1 MKVKELIKQLKQLPP
16 DNEIIITAMNNEFLC
31 SEFEVYSPYDNGQAQ
46 EIILPMFIKVNKIE
60 ED

>member
-16 DNEIIITAMNNEFLC
+16 DNEIIITSMDDEFLC
-31 SEFEVYSPYDNGQAQ
+31 SEFEVHSPYDDGQAQ
-46 EIILPMFIKVNKIE
+46 EIILPMFIKVYKIM